1 MAEWFIFMYGAFTP
15 MTEWEHDAFNNAVA
29 DNKNTLEYVWSYVC
43 GGETTNTPYQVDLV
57 RMTQTNT
64 SNGTVRPL
72 LYLADETSQSV
83 TSPFR

>member
-1 MAEWFIFMYGAFTP
+1 MAKWFIFMYGAFTP

-29 DNKNTLEYVWSYVC
+29 ENKPTLEYVWSCVY
-43 GGETTNTPYQVDLV
+43 GGETTDTLYQVDLV
-57 RMTQTNT
+57 LMTQTNT